1 MRILIHDYA
10 GHPFQV
16 QLSRQLAKVG
26 HEVLHLYSGSINTP
40 RGALNKNDADPV
52 GFNIRPIFL
61 DQEIK
66 KYSFVSRFRQES
78 EYGRKLAAEISSSRP
93 DVVLTANTPSLVLQS
108 LVKACRRTGCR
119 LVSWIQDLYGLA
131 AYRILKKK
139 LPGIGHLAGR
149 YFMRL
154 DRQACLASDQVV
166 VISEDFKDVLA
177 QQGVPDDKIHVV
189 HNWAPL
195 EELPLRSR
203 DNEWSLK
210 LGLTKEVRFLYS
222 GTLSIRHNPDLL
234 LQLGIHLDQ
243 LGRGELTVVSQGE
256 GAEWLKSRV
265 AEHGVQSI
273 RILPFQPFEEMPNV
287 FGSAD
292 VLIGI
297 LEPEAGVFC
306 VPSKMLSY
314 MCAQRALLAAIP
326 KENLSAR
333 IIEGNS
339 AGLVVDPRDSAAFVQ
354 AADELATSSSLRLKM
369 GLAARNYAET
379 HFDIERICDRFEQLL
394 GGATE
399 PHSADRLVRQSID
412 RIERIGA

>member
-1 MRILIHDYA
+1 MRIIVHDYA

-16 QLSRQLAKVG
+16 QLSRRLAQVG

-40 RGALNKNDADPV
+40 RGALNKSADDPEN
-52 GFNIRPIFL
+52 FTIRPIVL

-66 KYSFVSRFRQES
+66 KYSFVSRFRQEAA
-78 EYGRKLAAEISSSRP
+78 YGRKLADQVDSIQP
-93 DVVLTANTPSLVLQS
+93 DVVLTANTPSLVLRS
-108 LVKACRRTGCR
+108 LLKVCQRVECR

-139 LPGIGHLAGR
+139 LPGVGHLAGR
-149 YFMRL
+149 YFMHL
-154 DRQACLASDQVV
+154 DRKACLSSDQVV

-177 QQGVPDDKIHVV
+177 QWGVPENKVHVV

-195 EELPLRSR
+195 EELPLRPR
-203 DNEWSLK
+203 DNEWSK
-210 LGLTKEVRFLYS
+210 ELGLTRDVRFLYS

-256 GAEWLKSRV
+256 GAEWLKARIE
-265 AEHGVQSI
+265 EHDIQSI
-273 RILPFQPFEEMPNV
+273 RVLPFQPFEEMPNV
-287 FGSAD
+287 FASAD

-314 MCAQRALLAAIP
+314 MCAQRALIAAIP
-326 KENLSAR
+326 QENLSAR
-333 IIEGNS
+333 IIEENS
-339 AGLVVDPRDSAAFVQ
+339 AGLVVDPRDPAAFVQ
-354 AADELATSSSLRLKM
+354 AADELASSPSLRLKM

-379 HFDIERICDRFEQLL
+379 HFDIEKICDRFEQLL

-399 PHSADRLVRQSID
+399 SYSAGRLVRPSID
-412 RIERIGA
+412 RTERIGA